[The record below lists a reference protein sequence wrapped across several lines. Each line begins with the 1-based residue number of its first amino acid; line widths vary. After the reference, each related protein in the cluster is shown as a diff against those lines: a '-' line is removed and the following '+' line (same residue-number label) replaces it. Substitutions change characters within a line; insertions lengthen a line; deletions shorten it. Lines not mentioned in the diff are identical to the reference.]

1 MKKVSAHQPNFLP
14 WAGFF
19 HKLISAD
26 IFVICAAMQYVRRGY
41 ANRVRMADNDTWA
54 TIPVA
59 ANFGPSNQIRI
70 AEPASVQQIGRRIT
84 HWSSQ
89 KKYPY
94 RARLVPI
101 IDRLQRSQDEFLSDL
116 NIDLIR
122 LTMEA
127 LGHKGTEIVVD
138 TKLNNADDIPKFIPT
153 YGNIYLSG
161 SSGPEYLKGGA
172 LGKFEGVYFQQ
183 IARSTG
189 PETVLHLI
197 ARETD
202 PIASLTKAAI
212 WRSWPDYFSENE

>member
-1 MKKVSAHQPNFLP
+1 
-14 WAGFF
+14 
-19 HKLISAD
+19 
-26 IFVICAAMQYVRRGY
+26 
-41 ANRVRMADNDTWA
+41 MADNDTWA

-59 ANFGPSNQIRI
+59 ANFGPSNEIRI
-70 AEPASVQQIGRRIT
+70 AEHGAVQQIGRRIR

-94 RARLVPI
+94 RARLIPI

-127 LGHKGTEIVVD
+127 LGHTGTEIIID
-138 TKLNNADDIPKFIPT
+138 TKLKTADEIPKLILA

-161 SSGPEYLKGGA
+161 SSGPKYLQSGA
-172 LGKFEGVYFQQ
+172 FKKFESVYFQQ
-183 IARSTG
+183 ISRSTG

-202 PIASLTKAAI
+202 PIASLSTVAT
-212 WRSWPDYFSENE
+212 WQSWSEDVSENGKSPPPGESINGQ